1 MRKIWLIARR
11 EYLYNFRRRSFLF
24 TAFGVPLFSIGM
36 MFVIFT
42 LAENTF
48 AATGQLGSVGY
59 VDLSEE
65 GVLASPTEQPE
76 EYIAFASEEE
86 ARAAFDAGEIGAYFV
101 IRPNYLDSGLVDAYG
116 HDAIPEGIEDQ
127 LETFLQVNVARQV
140 PENVPTARL
149 LNPMDVTVIDLRT
162 GAEMED
168 LNAFIVG
175 VIFRPIIFGMIFL
188 MAISTTSQFLM
199 SGVVEEKENRMM
211 EILAT
216 SSTPLQLL
224 WGKVLG
230 LGALGLTQVV
240 LWGVALFVILNT
252 QGGTGILAG
261 MSFTADYIVVS
272 LIYFVLGYFL
282 YGAVMVGIGAA
293 VTAEQEGRQFSTV
306 FAMITVLP
314 FMLSITF
321 FTDANGTIPLIL
333 SLFPLTAPLAVIMRM
348 PLATVPVWQIILS
361 MVLLALS
368 TVLVMWLAA
377 RVFRLGMLMYGKN
390 LSLREIVRAMREG
403 RQTMTSVAHAQE
415 QEA

>member
-1 MRKIWLIARR
+1 MRARSAHI
-11 EYLYNFRRRSFLF
+11 L
-24 TAFGVPLFSIGM
+24 
-36 MFVIFT
+36 
-42 LAENTF
+42 
-48 AATGQLGSVGY
+48 
-59 VDLSEE
+59 LS
-65 GVLASPTEQPE
+65 PP
-76 EYIAFASEEE
+76 
-86 ARAAFDAGEIGAYFV
+86 D
-101 IRPNYLDSGLVDAYG
+101 YLDSGLVDAYG

-127 LETFLQVNVARQV
+127 LAEFLQTNVARQV
-140 PENVPTARL
+140 PENVPAARL
-149 LNPMDVTVIDLRT
+149 LDPANVTVIDLRT
-162 GAEMED
+162 GTEMEN
-168 LNAFIVG
+168 LNTFIVG

-240 LWGVALFVILNT
+240 LWGVALLVILNT
-252 QGGTGILAG
+252 QSGTSILAG
-261 MSFTADYIVVS
+261 MSFTTDYIVVS

-293 VTAEQEGRQFSTV
+293 VTAEQEGRQLSTIFS
-306 FAMITVLP
+306 MITVLP
-314 FMLSITF
+314 FLLSFAF
-321 FTDANGTIPLIL
+321 FTDANGTIPVIL

-348 PLATVPVWQIILS
+348 PLVAVPIWEIILS

-368 TVLVMWLAA
+368 TGLIMWLAA

-390 LSLREIVRAMREG
+390 LNLREIVRAIREG
-403 RQTMTSVAHAQE
+403 RQTMTSVART